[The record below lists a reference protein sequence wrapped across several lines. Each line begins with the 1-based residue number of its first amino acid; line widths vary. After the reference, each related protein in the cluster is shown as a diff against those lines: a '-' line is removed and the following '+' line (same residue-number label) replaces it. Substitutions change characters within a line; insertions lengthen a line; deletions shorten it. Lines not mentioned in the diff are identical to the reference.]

1 MPKFRITKTIIQD
14 VVIEVEEKDLETAKK
29 KVDNWDYDDLF
40 YDVEVG
46 ESSERDSEYKIEEV
60 KE

>member
-29 KVDNWDYDDLF
+29 KIDNWDYEDLF

-60 KE
+60 EE

>member
-1 MPKFRITKTIIQD
+1 MPKFRITKTVIQD
-14 VVIEVEEKDLETAKK
+14 IVIEVEEPDWNTAKE
-29 KVDNWDYDDLF
+29 KVDNWDYEDLF

-60 KE
+60 K